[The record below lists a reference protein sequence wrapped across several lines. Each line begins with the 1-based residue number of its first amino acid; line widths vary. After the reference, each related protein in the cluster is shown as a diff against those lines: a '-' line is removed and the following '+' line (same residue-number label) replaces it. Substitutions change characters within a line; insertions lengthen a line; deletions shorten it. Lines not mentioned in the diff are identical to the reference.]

1 MLQNAT
7 CQVYCLSPY
16 LIRQPL
22 ISRNGTE
29 PKIPWH
35 PKLIRPRHLSGLNT
49 CTHSHTHSGP
59 GVTIESAYQQ
69 QAGERQNVGLMF
81 NLSPSVLC
89 CAFAAQKGTHAV
101 QSYQQILPAKTCRLP
116 VPVGVGRSDKSK
128 LTNTHTHA
136 KCRCVLAMKM
146 CPPSSRKR
154 FACQAKGGRRDTPK
168 FVTALDSKSIYR
180 SGRNDTALLLA
191 AAHFFS
197 AHCSILIVSSLYEA
211 TTNFYGSVLGG
222 CLSTCD
228 ATRTIE
234 RRR

>member
-1 MLQNAT
+1 MK
-7 CQVYCLSPY
+7 
-16 LIRQPL
+16 RQPL

-69 QAGERQNVGLMF
+69 LAGERQNVGLMF

-128 LTNTHTHA
+128 LTSTHTHTPNVGVGA
-136 KCRCVLAMKM
+136 GNENVPTVQQEKVRL
-146 CPPSSRKR
+146 SSKR
-154 FACQAKGGRRDTPK
+154 GSKGHTKIRYCIRQQ
-168 FVTALDSKSIYR
+168 V
-180 SGRNDTALLLA
+180 
-191 AAHFFS
+191 H
-197 AHCSILIVSSLYEA
+197 
-211 TTNFYGSVLGG
+211 
-222 CLSTCD
+222 LSFGQK
-228 ATRTIE
+228 
-234 RRR
+234 

>member
-16 LIRQPL
+16 LKRQPL

-29 PKIPWH
+29 QIPWH
-35 PKLIRPRHLSGLNT
+35 PKLIHSRHLSGQHT
-49 CTHSHTHSGP
+49 CTHTHTGL

-89 CAFAAQKGTHAV
+89 CAFAAQKGTHTV

-128 LTNTHTHA
+128 LTNTHT
-136 KCRCVLAMKM
+136 RQMSVSVQAMKM
-146 CPPSSRKR
+146 SPPSSRKR
-154 FACQAKGGRRDTPK
+154 FACQAKGVEGTHQN
-168 FVTALDSKSIYR
+168 S
-180 SGRNDTALLLA
+180 LL
-191 AAHFFS
+191 H
-197 AHCSILIVSSLYEA
+197 
-211 TTNFYGSVLGG
+211 
-222 CLSTCD
+222 
-228 ATRTIE
+228 
-234 RRR
+234 